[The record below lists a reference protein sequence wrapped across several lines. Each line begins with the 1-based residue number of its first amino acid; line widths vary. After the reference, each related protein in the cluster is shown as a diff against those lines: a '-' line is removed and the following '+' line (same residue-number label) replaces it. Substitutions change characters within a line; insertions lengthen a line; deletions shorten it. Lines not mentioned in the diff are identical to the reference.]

1 VRGGEKMEVIRAEG
15 ARCDSFPAEVPADT
29 EDGFGWVDVEGAAAE
44 DIMVTLKAKQ
54 GKKRIIN
61 QS

>member
-1 VRGGEKMEVIRAEG
+1 MEVIRAEG

-29 EDGFGWVDVEGAAAE
+29 EDGFEWVDVEGAAAE